1 MPAEGCYTRRCF
13 HKVTKNPAQILTARE
28 KILMLYAGEVVVKS
42 RLECP
47 ASPGAKKIAWRNV
60 KNSAPFSGNPG
71 KSEENRYL
79 DRSHLTS
86 WRFWGIDKMDF
97 ILFLCVEISSK
108 ARLQGSQP
116 TYYITNFPPE
126 LQV

>member
-1 MPAEGCYTRRCF
+1 MPAEGGYTRRCF

-28 KILMLYAGEVVVKS
+28 KILMLYAGEIAVKS
-42 RLECP
+42 PMERP

-79 DRSHLTS
+79 DRYEL
-86 WRFWGIDKMDF
+86 MD
-97 ILFLCVEISSK
+97 
-108 ARLQGSQP
+108 
-116 TYYITNFPPE
+116 
-126 LQV
+126 

>member
-1 MPAEGCYTRRCF
+1 
-13 HKVTKNPAQILTARE
+13 
-28 KILMLYAGEVVVKS
+28 MLYAGEEVVKS
-42 RLECP
+42 RLERP

-86 WRFWGIDKMDF
+86 WRFGGIDKMDF
-97 ILFLCVEISSK
+97 ILFLCIEIGNQTC
-108 ARLQGSQP
+108 LQGVQF
-116 TYYITNFPPE
+116 TYYITE
-126 LQV
+126 LSIEPQ